1 MLLGMQLD
9 TLLESIAQ
17 GTCKLDHEK
26 ADLLLRS
33 SADPRAIATVQR
45 RKFKNRVH
53 PSGCCTFFVTPDG
66 VDAGGK
72 KRPHDSEPDP
82 NEWATIKVSNSFSL
96 TGSKNAPPF
105 TNRDH
110 PYEGVV
116 RQSASIEKPTPK
128 GSHSVAVFALVAL
141 PNHPAWDQL
150 VPRQGTDDW
159 RYLDPDKDRL
169 CVVNSS
175 LVASTVQA
183 GALAVDGS
191 GGGSVQGGGDRVFGK
206 VEVDELLIQGENVRE
221 ELMKLTADMF
231 SLSVGGGGGSG
242 PPPES
247 RRADLGEWMKV
258 CPGTT
263 RPQPGDLVECLG
275 HDDLPMVSL
284 EITMAT
290 GSTLFVV
297 SSEPAWA
304 GNMPVDLAERTKGVV
319 VAFLGRVPVHVVG
332 EAPANS
338 FLVPSGRNDGCAR
351 AVSPQQLTEEPS
363 LRDKFFGVVWALL
376 PPDTSGRA
384 VVLAYIW
391 VRPCYKG
398 VDELALLG
406 SSADTISCTEC
417 SVPKKFDV
425 KGHSKTGWCPTKQC
439 YAPGAAAKQL
449 KNWEQLTGGH
459 PDAEPDELAS
469 AFVAAV
475 QCGDFVEVKALLAGE
490 GVSAG
495 AGTRRVKALG
505 EHLALL
511 RVPKRLWSWSVLQ
524 EAASKLAPSDDEHA
538 KAFKTFSALVDHCIA
553 LQIDLYA
560 TLPKKTDSFATVAHQ
575 VAYRGSKIAM
585 EKLIEAGGNPLF
597 SRTQSG
603 WLPLHTALSTRA
615 PAYTAGNAGNSDA
628 PGYKADLSFAPWL
641 LGMMQACGD
650 VSGLTTLPKGF
661 VAKHGVD
668 VEAFQRLLEK

>member
-1 MLLGMQLD
+1 MLLGTQLD

-116 RQSASIEKPTPK
+116 RQSASIEKPTAK
-128 GSHSVAVFALVAL
+128 GNPSVAVFALVAL
-141 PNHPAWDQL
+141 PNHPAWGQL
-150 VPRQGTDDW
+150 LPRPGDDW

-169 CVVNSS
+169 CVINS
-175 LVASTVQA
+175 LVVSTVQA
-183 GALAVDGS
+183 GAVAVDGG

-206 VEVDELLIQGENVRE
+206 VEVDELVIQGCPSGFQGSVGQ
-221 ELMKLTADMF
+221 ELMNLRTDMF

-284 EITMAT
+284 EITNAA

-297 SSEPAWA
+297 SSEPAWV
-304 GNMPVDLAERTKGVV
+304 GNMPVDFTERTKGVV
-319 VAFLGRVPVHVVG
+319 VALLGRVPVHVVSDV
-332 EAPANS
+332 PTNS
-338 FLVPSGRNDGCAR
+338 FLVPSGRNDGCAL
-351 AVSPQQLTEEPS
+351 AASPQQLAEEPS
-363 LRDKFFGVVWALL
+363 LRDKCFGRVWALL
-376 PPDTSGRA
+376 PPDKFGKD
-384 VVLAYIW
+384 VVLAFVSANVAPPQSFGSYNGI
-391 VRPCYKG
+391 
-398 VDELALLG
+398 DELALLG
-406 SSADTISCTEC
+406 SSANACTEC
-417 SVPKKFDV
+417 SVPNKLDV
-425 KGHSKTGWCPTKQC
+425 KGHSKAGWCPTKQC

-449 KNWEQLTGGH
+449 KNWEQLTGDTLMQNRTSS
-459 PDAEPDELAS
+459 PQPSSPLCSAE
-469 AFVAAV
+469 
-475 QCGDFVEVKALLAGE
+475 
-490 GVSAG
+490 
-495 AGTRRVKALG
+495 T
-505 EHLALL
+505 LL
-511 RVPKRLWSWSVLQ
+511 R
-524 EAASKLAPSDDEHA
+524 
-538 KAFKTFSALVDHCIA
+538 
-553 LQIDLYA
+553 
-560 TLPKKTDSFATVAHQ
+560 
-575 VAYRGSKIAM
+575 
-585 EKLIEAGGNPLF
+585 
-597 SRTQSG
+597 
-603 WLPLHTALSTRA
+603 
-615 PAYTAGNAGNSDA
+615 
-628 PGYKADLSFAPWL
+628 
-641 LGMMQACGD
+641 
-650 VSGLTTLPKGF
+650 
-661 VAKHGVD
+661 
-668 VEAFQRLLEK
+668 